1 VVEAL
6 GYLGAVIAI
15 AAGAS
20 VVMHFWH
27 NLPASAELAF
37 FGVVAVGLL
46 ATGAVLRTGDEPALG
61 RLRSVLWLLST
72 ISAASFVAVLADQIW
87 HLSGGTVALL
97 AEGAGTVYAI
107 GLWWRTRATLQH
119 LAVFAGAAA
128 LVATAINQV
137 APGTAAWGPGLGVW
151 VLSALWGVAVY
162 RGYLVP
168 QTAGLVAAGVG
179 LLGGAESVMQVSA
192 AGQVLAVGT
201 VAVLLAAG
209 VALRRV
215 LLLGFGAVGA
225 IVILPQTA
233 DRYLPHSAAAALS
246 VCVVGLILLGSALW
260 LAMTRRTT

>member
-1 VVEAL
+1 MVEAL

-137 APGTAAWGPGLGVW
+137 APGTAAWVLVW
-151 VLSALWGVAVY
+151 ESGSSRRCGAS
-162 RGYLVP
+162 P
-168 QTAGLVAAGVG
+168 SIAATWCRRR
-179 LLGGAESVMQVSA
+179 
-192 AGQVLAVGT
+192 LASS
-201 VAVLLAAG
+201 
-209 VALRRV
+209 
-215 LLLGFGAVGA
+215 
-225 IVILPQTA
+225 P
-233 DRYLPHSAAAALS
+233 P
-246 VCVVGLILLGSALW
+246 GSACSEV
-260 LAMTRRTT
+260 RSR